1 MCLECLSK
9 MLKMKNIHSLDC
21 AIHWSCPFCMQ
32 KLQLK
37 VLNDKKNKWFTNSHQ
52 FLKASNKLRIQYI
65 NFLNEERHQLMND
78 MEEVIAVDAFQIRI
92 DDLRTQRI
100 ELFRRRLQERRTEE
114 VGTRIELA
122 LAEIARANG
131 LTVPELMEYDR

>member
-1 MCLECLSK
+1 
-9 MLKMKNIHSLDC
+9 
-21 AIHWSCPFCMQ
+21 
-32 KLQLK
+32 
-37 VLNDKKNKWFTNSHQ
+37 
-52 FLKASNKLRIQYI
+52 
-65 NFLNEERHQLMND
+65 MND